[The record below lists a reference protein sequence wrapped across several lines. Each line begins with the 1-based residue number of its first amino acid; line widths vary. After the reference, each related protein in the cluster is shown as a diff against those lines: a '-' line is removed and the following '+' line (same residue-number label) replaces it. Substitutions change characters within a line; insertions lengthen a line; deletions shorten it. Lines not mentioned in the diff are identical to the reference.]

1 MPCVSLS
8 LCCPTAGT
16 SSVGYVGSAD
26 HRRQIGNLDSTMGER
41 LDDYEEEL
49 EITLEQEDYEDPD
62 VPVFQVE
69 EPVAHE
75 AEPTATDYH
84 ITLYPETH
92 EVYVELH
99 ELVMDGKNQELRW
112 VEVAHWMRL
121 EENLGEDGTWG
132 CPHLSYLT
140 FRSLLELQRA
150 FAKGAVLLDLPET
163 SLAGV
168 ANQLLDRFIYE
179 DLIRPDDRETLLRI
193 LLLQHSHARD
203 LEDLGGMKPTVVTS
217 SGNPSEPLLS
227 QQQPSLETKLF
238 CKGEKDIEEHSAS
251 GILEKIPPDSEA
263 TLVLVGR
270 AQFLARPVLGFVR
283 LKEASSLEEAPLLEE
298 AVRLQVPVRFLFV
311 LLGPEVPRI
320 DYTQL
325 GRAAATLMSEKVFR
339 IEAYLAQSR
348 DELVKNLEEFLD
360 CSLVL
365 PPSEVPSEKA
375 LLDLV
380 PVQRE
385 LLQRRVGT
393 VRQEP
398 RLYKGLDLNGG
409 PEVPGAP
416 EDPLRRTGQFF
427 GGLVRDIKR
436 RYSHYPSDIT
446 DAFSPQVL
454 ATVIFIYFA
463 ALSPA
468 ITFGGLLGE
477 KTFNHM
483 GVSELL
489 ISTAAQGVIFSLLGA
504 QPLLVVGFSG
514 PLLVF
519 EEAFFSFCSS
529 NNLEYIV
536 GRVWIGFW
544 LVLLVVLIVAFEG
557 SFLVQFISRYTQEIF
572 SILISLIFISETF
585 FKLIKIFRDHPL
597 QKDYDYNVTTV
608 PKPQAPLP
616 NTALLSLVLM
626 AGTFF
631 LAMILR
637 KFKNSSYFPG
647 RLRRVIGDFGVP
659 ISILI
664 MVLVDFSV
672 KDTYTQ
678 KLSVPKGLSV
688 SNSSVRGWIIHP
700 LGLYSPFPIWMM
712 FASILP
718 ALLVFI
724 LIFLESQITT
734 LLISKPERK
743 MVKGSGF
750 HLDLLLIIGM
760 GGVGAL
766 FGLPWLSA
774 TTVRSITHANALTV
788 MVKDSTPGAA
798 PQIQS
803 VREQRISGL
812 LVAVLVGVSILMG
825 PILSLIPLA
834 VLFGIFLYMGVT
846 SLSGIQLFDRLLL
859 LFKPPK
865 YHPVVPYVKRVKT
878 WRMHLFTSIQI
889 ICLVVLWVVKS
900 FQAISLILPF
910 ILILTV
916 PLRRLLL
923 PLIFRELELKC
934 LDADDA
940 KPNFDEEEGQ
950 DEYNEAPMPV

>member
-1 MPCVSLS
+1 
-8 LCCPTAGT
+8 
-16 SSVGYVGSAD
+16 
-26 HRRQIGNLDSTMGER
+26 MGER

-69 EPVAHE
+69 EPVDE
-75 AEPTATDYH
+75 LRPVG
-84 ITLYPETH
+84 LQ
-92 EVYVELH
+92 VYVELH

-263 TLVLVGR
+263 TLVLVG
-270 AQFLARPVLGFVR
+270 
-283 LKEASSLEEAPLLEE
+283 KE
-298 AVRLQVPVRFLFV
+298 
-311 LLGPEVPRI
+311 
-320 DYTQL
+320 
-325 GRAAATLMSEKVFR
+325 
-339 IEAYLAQSR
+339 
-348 DELVKNLEEFLD
+348 
-360 CSLVL
+360 L
-365 PPSEVPSEKA
+365 PPAS
-375 LLDLV
+375 
-380 PVQRE
+380 
-385 LLQRRVGT
+385 G
-393 VRQEP
+393 
-398 RLYKGLDLNGG
+398 
-409 PEVPGAP
+409 
-416 EDPLRRTGQFF
+416 
-427 GGLVRDIKR
+427 
-436 RYSHYPSDIT
+436 
-446 DAFSPQVL
+446 VL
-454 ATVIFIYFA
+454 T
-463 ALSPA
+463 
-468 ITFGGLLGE
+468 
-477 KTFNHM
+477 
-483 GVSELL
+483 
-489 ISTAAQGVIFSLLGA
+489 
-504 QPLLVVGFSG
+504 
-514 PLLVF
+514 
-519 EEAFFSFCSS
+519 
-529 NNLEYIV
+529 
-536 GRVWIGFW
+536 
-544 LVLLVVLIVAFEG
+544 
-557 SFLVQFISRYTQEIF
+557 
-572 SILISLIFISETF
+572 SI
-585 FKLIKIFRDHPL
+585 
-597 QKDYDYNVTTV
+597 
-608 PKPQAPLP
+608 PLP
-616 NTALLSLVLM
+616 
-626 AGTFF
+626 
-631 LAMILR
+631 
-637 KFKNSSYFPG
+637 
-647 RLRRVIGDFGVP
+647 
-659 ISILI
+659 
-664 MVLVDFSV
+664 
-672 KDTYTQ
+672 Q

-923 PLIFRELELKC
+923 PLIFRERELKC

>member
-1 MPCVSLS
+1 
-8 LCCPTAGT
+8 
-16 SSVGYVGSAD
+16 
-26 HRRQIGNLDSTMGER
+26 MGDR

-84 ITLYPETH
+84 ITSYPETH
-92 EVYVELH
+92 EVYAELH

-140 FRSLLELQRA
+140 FWSLLELRRA

-179 DLIRPDDRETLLRI
+179 DLIRPDDRETLLRT

-238 CKGEKDIEEHSAS
+238 CKKGEKDIEEHSAS

-283 LKEASSLEEAPLLEE
+283 LKEASSLEE
-298 AVRLQVPVRFLFV
+298 VRLQ
-311 LLGPEVPRI
+311 
-320 DYTQL
+320 
-325 GRAAATLMSEKVFR
+325 
-339 IEAYLAQSR
+339 
-348 DELVKNLEEFLD
+348 
-360 CSLVL
+360 
-365 PPSEVPSEKA
+365 
-375 LLDLV
+375 
-380 PVQRE
+380 
-385 LLQRRVGT
+385 
-393 VRQEP
+393 
-398 RLYKGLDLNGG
+398 
-409 PEVPGAP
+409 
-416 EDPLRRTGQFF
+416 
-427 GGLVRDIKR
+427 
-436 RYSHYPSDIT
+436 
-446 DAFSPQVL
+446 
-454 ATVIFIYFA
+454 
-463 ALSPA
+463 
-468 ITFGGLLGE
+468 
-477 KTFNHM
+477 
-483 GVSELL
+483 
-489 ISTAAQGVIFSLLGA
+489 
-504 QPLLVVGFSG
+504 
-514 PLLVF
+514 
-519 EEAFFSFCSS
+519 
-529 NNLEYIV
+529 
-536 GRVWIGFW
+536 
-544 LVLLVVLIVAFEG
+544 
-557 SFLVQFISRYTQEIF
+557 
-572 SILISLIFISETF
+572 
-585 FKLIKIFRDHPL
+585 
-597 QKDYDYNVTTV
+597 
-608 PKPQAPLP
+608 
-616 NTALLSLVLM
+616 
-626 AGTFF
+626 
-631 LAMILR
+631 
-637 KFKNSSYFPG
+637 
-647 RLRRVIGDFGVP
+647 
-659 ISILI
+659 
-664 MVLVDFSV
+664 
-672 KDTYTQ
+672 DTYTQ

-712 FASILP
+712 FASVLP

-878 WRMHLFTSIQI
+878 WRMHLFTGIQI